1 MIIWNPWHG
10 CHKISEGCEHCY
22 MYFLDGK
29 RGIDTAKVFRTE
41 NFAMPLQRKRD
52 GSFKYPS
59 GMEMYVGLSTDFFVE
74 EADVWRE
81 DHQESSGYGISSA
94 HQACASHRGILA
106 KGLGNWL

>member
-1 MIIWNPWHG
+1 
-10 CHKISEGCEHCY
+10 

-29 RGIDTAKVFRTE
+29 RGFDTAKVFRTE

-81 DHQESSGYGISSA
+81 EAWRIIRSRPDMVFRLLTKRT
-94 HQACASHRGILA
+94 HRI
-106 KGLGNWL
+106 